1 MSGGWPDPQVKPRRS
16 SVVLLQMKG
25 ISMSE
30 RNTVVRT
37 LHDLGLAAWF
47 GGSLAGAVGIN
58 GAAAELPDE
67 KLRLVVAN
75 AGWARWTP
83 VNLAAIAAHLIGG
96 AGVLYANK
104 GRVATQRGVGAS
116 TVAKLALTGAALVVT
131 AYGRVQDKKLQ
142 DAGMVPV
149 EGATEPFAATP
160 ADVAKAQQQLKV
172 CQWAIPVLT
181 AGLAV
186 LNVVEGEQQRP
197 SQVAS
202 GILAKP
208 AQLLGIASGS

>member
-1 MSGGWPDPQVKPRRS
+1 MSQ
-16 SVVLLQMKG
+16 
-25 ISMSE
+25 
-30 RNTVVRT
+30 RNTIVRT
-37 LHDLGLAAWF
+37 MHDLGLAAWF

-58 GAAAELPDE
+58 GAAADVPDV

-75 AGWARWTP
+75 AGWTRWTP
-83 VNLAAIAAHLIGG
+83 VNLAAIGAHLVGG

-104 GRVATQRGVGAS
+104 GRVATQRGVGVS
-116 TVAKLALTGAALVVT
+116 TAAKLALTGAALAVT
-131 AYGRVQDKKLQ
+131 AYSRVQGKKLQ
-142 DAGMVPV
+142 DVGMVPV
-149 EGATEPFAATP
+149 QGATEPSADTP

-172 CQWAIPVLT
+172 CQWAIPALT

-186 LNVVEGEQQRP
+186 LNVVQGEQQRP
-197 SQVAS
+197 SQVVS

>member
-1 MSGGWPDPQVKPRRS
+1 
-16 SVVLLQMKG
+16 MKG
-25 ISMSE
+25 TSMSE

-58 GAAAELPDE
+58 GAAADVPDE

-83 VNLAAIAAHLIGG
+83 VNLVAIAAHLVGG

-104 GRVATQRGVGAS
+104 GRVATQRGVGVS
-116 TVAKLALTGAALVVT
+116 TVAKLALTGAALAVT
-131 AYGRVQDKKLQ
+131 AYSRVQAKKLQ
-142 DAGMVPV
+142 DAGMIAVQ
-149 EGATEPFAATP
+149 GATEPSADTP

-172 CQWAIPVLT
+172 CQWAIPALT

-186 LNVVEGEQQRP
+186 LNAVEGEQQRP

-208 AQLLGIASGS
+208 AQLLGLTSGS